1 MTAGERIR
9 HYRKIRKLTQKEL
22 AEKVGLSE
30 PAIRLYELGK
40 REPSEKQIEAIS
52 EALDITPQSL
62 TNIRIASVREALEL
76 LFRLEDELGLY
87 PNGDLAYS
95 VDPKNPNAKKIAAA
109 NKAWI
114 STREDLERGRITR
127 EDYDLWKAEFGS

>member
-1 MTAGERIR
+1 MTTGERIR

-62 TNIRIASVREALEL
+62 INIRIASVREALEL

-114 STREDLERGRITR
+114 SMREDLERGRITQ

>member
-1 MTAGERIR
+1 MTTGERIR
-9 HYRKIRKLTQKEL
+9 HFRKIRKLTQKEL

-52 EALDITPQSL
+52 EALEITPQSL
-62 TNIRIASVREALEL
+62 TDVRIASAREALEL

-87 PNGDLAYS
+87 PDGDLAFS

-109 NKAWI
+109 NKAWM
-114 STREDLERGRITR
+114 SMREDLESGKITQ
-127 EDYDLWKAEFGS
+127 EDYDLWKAEFSS

>member
-1 MTAGERIR
+1 MTTGERIR

-52 EALDITPQSL
+52 EALDIAPQSL
-62 TNIRIASVREALEL
+62 ADIRITSAREALEL
-76 LFRLEDELGLY
+76 LFRLEDELGLH
-87 PNGDLAYS
+87 PSGDLSFS
-95 VDPKNPNAKKIAAA
+95 VDPKIPNAKKIAAA

-114 STREDLERGRITR
+114 SMREDLEGGKITQD
-127 EDYDLWKAEFGS
+127 DYDLWKAEFNS